1 MMDIQKNR
9 TWAEID
15 LSALEHNYNA
25 LRTLVPPQCR
35 LLFPVKSDAYGHGA
49 LSIARRLE
57 QLGADYLAVASLE
70 EGIELREEG
79 ISLPI
84 LVLGGTAPIWTEAL
98 IHYQLTQGIFDENSA
113 FAFSAAAQ
121 RLGQKLKAH
130 IKIDTG
136 MSRLGFLCDEE
147 NRKKTAETVKRIY
160 ALPGM
165 YWEGIFTHFSCS
177 DIDEHYTMLQFTRF
191 LSLLDILKEQG
202 INFEIRHCA
211 ASAAVLNYPCTY
223 LDMVRPGLALYGH
236 YPSDE
241 CKRPG
246 HLDLIPLM
254 TLKTRVI
261 SVKTVPSG
269 TPVSYGGTHILDR
282 DSRLAILGIGYGDG
296 LPRSCSNRM
305 NVWWNGKELPLLG
318 SICMD
323 LCMAD
328 ANCAPEL
335 QPGDEVELF
344 GPHIPVETVAR
355 LAGTIQ
361 YEILC
366 GINKRVPRLYV

>member
-1 MMDIQKNR
+1 M
-9 TWAEID
+9 
-15 LSALEHNYNA
+15 
-25 LRTLVPPQCR
+25 
-35 LLFPVKSDAYGHGA
+35 
-49 LSIARRLE
+49 
-57 QLGADYLAVASLE
+57 
-70 EGIELREEG
+70 
-79 ISLPI
+79 
-84 LVLGGTAPIWTEAL
+84 
-98 IHYQLTQGIFDENSA
+98 
-113 FAFSAAAQ
+113 
-121 RLGQKLKAH
+121 
-130 IKIDTG
+130 
-136 MSRLGFLCDEE
+136 
-147 NRKKTAETVKRIY
+147 KKTAETVKRIY
-160 ALPGM
+160 ALHGM

-223 LDMVRPGLALYGH
+223 LDMVRLGLALYGH

-254 TLKTRVI
+254 TLKTRVV

-296 LPRSCSNRM
+296 LPRNCSNRM